1 MGLDHLS
8 GCHYDL
14 VVNATSASLSGEMPP
29 LPDALFEAN
38 SLAYDMMYGDEPT
51 VFMRWAEGHGAGQVS
66 DGLGMLVEQAAAS
79 FYLWNEI
86 KPQTEEVIRL
96 VRQM

>member
-14 VVNATSASLSGEMPP
+14 VVNATSASLSGEVPP
-29 LPDALFEAN
+29 LPGALFAADA
-38 SLAYDMMYGDEPT
+38 LAYDMMYGDEPT